1 MGREFHKEGTTSAVA
16 WSHTNACGA
25 SDPLLGR
32 LEVAVRKRVGLF
44 LILRPG
50 APGRH
55 LSEVWRKEVTLR
67 NGY

>member
-16 WSHTNACGA
+16 WSHTNACGD
-25 SDPLLGR
+25 SILLLGR
-32 LEVAVRKRVGLF
+32 LQVAARERVGLF

-50 APGRH
+50 AHGRH